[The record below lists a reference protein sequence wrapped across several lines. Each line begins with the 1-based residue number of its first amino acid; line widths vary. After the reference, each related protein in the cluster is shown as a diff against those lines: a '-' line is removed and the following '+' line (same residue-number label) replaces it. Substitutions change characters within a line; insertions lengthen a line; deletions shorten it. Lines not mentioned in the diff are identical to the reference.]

1 LRAPQAKG
9 CIKVL
14 NNGAGIPVE
23 VHKTEGIYVPEL
35 IFGNLLTSS
44 NYNDTE
50 KKVGGV
56 PDDVHVSFPCALSGV
71 GAVLALAAQR
81 SGGWVAMAGMVS
93 GFAGLMLVG
102 ALGEVP
108 AWQLSMMAPITM
120 LGVHLPPSL
129 PLPIHPPASLLCA
142 CR

>member
-1 LRAPQAKG
+1 MLLHADSLRFPPGCLRAPQAKG

-56 PDDVHVSFPCALSGV
+56 TGYVHVSFPCASSGF
-71 GAVLALAAQR
+71 GAVLALAGQR
-81 SGGWVAMAGMVS
+81 SGDWVAMAGMVP

-102 ALGEVP
+102 ALGHVP
-108 AWQLSMMAPITM
+108 AW
-120 LGVHLPPSL
+120 
-129 PLPIHPPASLLCA
+129 
-142 CR
+142 

>member
-1 LRAPQAKG
+1 MLVSARGVIQAQHSRSSLLCCCTLTGYASLPGCLRAPQAKG

-56 PDDVHVSFPCALSGV
+56 TDTCMC
-71 GAVLALAAQR
+71 R
-81 SGGWVAMAGMVS
+81 S
-93 GFAGLMLVG
+93 LV
-102 ALGEVP
+102 P
-108 AWQLSMMAPITM
+108 
-120 LGVHLPPSL
+120 
-129 PLPIHPPASLLCA
+129 
-142 CR
+142 

>member
-1 LRAPQAKG
+1 MTTPAACAVLRSPPTPLPPIHPLQVKG

-44 NYNDTE
+44 NYNDNE
-50 KKVGGV
+50 KKVRCN
-56 PDDVHVSFPCALSGV
+56 PCLQSSATVAVEGW
-71 GAVLALAAQR
+71 GASRGTGTGRR
-81 SGGWVAMAGMVS
+81 SGREQSFV
-93 GFAGLMLVG
+93 FA
-102 ALGEVP
+102 ALRP
-108 AWQLSMMAPITM
+108 ATLKQLTR
-120 LGVHLPPSL
+120 VR
-129 PLPIHPPASLLCA
+129 